1 MAYEVSRRSFLK
13 GAAALA
19 VATAASG
26 LLTACGGGKED
37 AGFAIGD
44 YRISGGAVE
53 YWNADSQGRYT
64 IETTV
69 TITKTGSKSWTDWF
83 NVFKNKKYDDIFSA
97 KNMKLLN
104 GDEKFEMPSKNDDV
118 VCKLR
123 FYTTDKTLFDKFV
136 NGEEKMTLKIELAR
150 NQSKTFLVDVK
161 NKTISGT
168 I

>member
-1 MAYEVSRRSFLK
+1 MKYL
-13 GAAALA
+13 AAASSKALPHWPWQRPHRSA
-19 VATAASG
+19 DRLWRRQRGCPVS
-26 LLTACGGGKED
+26 
-37 AGFAIGD
+37 AIGD

-118 VCKLR
+118 VCKPR

>member
-1 MAYEVSRRSFLK
+1 MMPVLQLVIIEFPVVLLSIGMLIARAVIRLK
-13 GAAALA
+13 QQLRLPKQAL
-19 VATAASG
+19 
-26 LLTACGGGKED
+26 
-37 AGFAIGD
+37 
-44 YRISGGAVE
+44 
-53 YWNADSQGRYT
+53 
-64 IETTV
+64 
-69 TITKTGSKSWTDWF
+69 KSWTDWF

-118 VCKLR
+118 VCKPR